1 MKPKKDPIKPIK
13 SFTKK
18 PNFKEEK
25 LDTDYFSKVDLSVF
39 RSPGVFTIER
49 DISIVSQHTADIEY
63 LQRQLLRATRIPSEY
78 LNGPPQQLQSQE
90 DVTRIF
96 GELSHPDGLPIS
108 ISSRQ
113 IQGGESMMYNATT
126 TMVLPSPKKKK
137 NVWGRMKDYISN
149 IYKKWKRAE

>member
-49 DISIVSQHTADIEY
+49 DTSVVTQQHITDIEY

-78 LNGPPQQLQSQE
+78 LNGPTNPPQQLQSQE
-90 DVTRIF
+90 DVARIF
-96 GELSHPDGLPIS
+96 GELSHPESS
-108 ISSRQ
+108 I
-113 IQGGESMMYNATT
+113 IQPSDYLGGEQMMYNASTIMT
-126 TMVLPSPKKKK
+126 IHKKKSK
-137 NVWGRMKDYISN
+137 WKRLKEWVSN
-149 IYKKWKRAE
+149 IYRKWKRAE